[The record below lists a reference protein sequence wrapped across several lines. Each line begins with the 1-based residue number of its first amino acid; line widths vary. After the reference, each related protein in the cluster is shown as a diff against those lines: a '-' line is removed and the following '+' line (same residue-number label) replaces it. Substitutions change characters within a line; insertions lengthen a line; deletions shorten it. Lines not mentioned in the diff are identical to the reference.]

1 MEEVKNQKRFRIE
14 RDSMGE
20 IEVEVDRLW
29 GAQTQRSLENFRIGK
44 ETMPKEV
51 IRAFA
56 FLKKATAMANLEL
69 GALDEYRTPAIME
82 ACDEIL
88 EGTWDDQFPLVVW
101 QTGSGTQ
108 TNMNVNEVVAHRG
121 NQILGESSIH
131 PNDHVN
137 RSQSSNDTFP
147 SAMHIAVVLET
158 EQRLLPAVEVLAD
171 TLGALSKEYMDIVK
185 IGRTHLQDAVP
196 ITLGQEISGWEA
208 MLRQDAAMI
217 RSLLDQVRELA
228 LGGTAVGTGLNADP
242 EFGAIAARHITEL
255 TGTTFITAPNKFQ
268 ALTSKAGMV
277 ALHGTLK
284 ALAADL
290 YKIAND
296 VRLLA
301 SGPRCGIGEISIP
314 ENEPGS
320 SIMPGKVNPTQSE
333 ALTMVCCQVMANDT
347 AVGFGASQ
355 GHFQLNVYLPLI
367 AYNVLQSIGLLADAM
382 DSFRENC
389 VVGIRPNLEKINEN
403 LNRSLMLVTALN
415 PHIGYDK
422 AAKIAKQ
429 AFQKGTTLKEEVL
442 NEGLMT
448 EEEFDRIV
456 DPKLMV

>member
-415 PHIGYDK
+415 PYIGYDK